1 MGSFFKIFFASFLA
15 LVIFCFLSFLLVLTV
30 VSGLASKD
38 KPRVATNTVL
48 LIDLGQHY
56 KDQEQKNIFSAFSGE
71 ETDVP
76 SLYDVVRLIKH
87 AKDDDN
93 IKGIFIQAQSS
104 PNGYAASEE
113 IRNALKDFKS
123 SKKFILAHGD
133 YMTQNAY
140 AIANIADR
148 VYINPQGML
157 EWVGYSVDIAF
168 VKGTLDKLDIKPQIF
183 YAGKFKSATEPLRA
197 EKMTAENKL
206 QTSEWLN
213 DMYVHFLMNTAD
225 ARKIDTATLHGLA
238 VNLSVQNANDALK
251 YKLVDGLKYDDEVKN
266 EIKVKLDIDKYDK
279 ISFIDINRYAEA
291 VTFKNSGTERIALI
305 YAEGNIVDGPG
316 DQGVIGSEDYMKL
329 IRKARLDKNI
339 KAIVFR
345 INSGGGS
352 VMASENIWRELS
364 MARKD
369 KPVVV
374 SFGDVSAS
382 GGYYIASAADSI
394 FASPVTITGSIGV
407 FGVIPNMEG
416 FFNNKLGITFDGV
429 KTAPHA
435 NMGAIYKPLTEFEQR
450 TVQTEIDR
458 IYQHFMQRVADSR
471 NMNVN
476 EVDSIAQGRVWSGT
490 KAMDIGL
497 IDRFGGIQDAVD
509 CAAGMANLSG
519 YRLREYPEPEGIL
532 ERILGSSSTPDYSS
546 KIKQQI
552 GEQNFKIYEELIKV
566 QQMTGNIQAR
576 LPFTFIIN
584 N

>member
-1 MGSFFKIFFASFLA
+1 M
-15 LVIFCFLSFLLVLTV
+15 
-30 VSGLASKD
+30 
-38 KPRVATNTVL
+38 
-48 LIDLGQHY
+48 
-56 KDQEQKNIFSAFSGE
+56 
-71 ETDVP
+71 
-76 SLYDVVRLIKH
+76 
-87 AKDDDN
+87 
-93 IKGIFIQAQSS
+93 
-104 PNGYAASEE
+104 
-113 IRNALKDFKS
+113 
-123 SKKFILAHGD
+123 
-133 YMTQNAY
+133 
-140 AIANIADR
+140 
-148 VYINPQGML
+148 
-157 EWVGYSVDIAF
+157 
-168 VKGTLDKLDIKPQIF
+168 
-183 YAGKFKSATEPLRA
+183 
-197 EKMTAENKL
+197 
-206 QTSEWLN
+206 
-213 DMYVHFLMNTAD
+213 
-225 ARKIDTATLHGLA
+225 
-238 VNLSVQNANDALK
+238 
-251 YKLVDGLKYDDEVKN
+251 
-266 EIKVKLDIDKYDK
+266 
-279 ISFIDINRYAEA
+279 
-291 VTFKNSGTERIALI
+291 I

-352 VMASENIWRELS
+352 VMASENIWRELT

-407 FGVIPNMEG
+407 FGIIPNMQG

-435 NMGAIYKPLTEFEQR
+435 NMGAVYKPLTEFEQK

-458 IYQHFMQRVADSR
+458 IYMHFKQRVADGR

-509 CAAGMANLSG
+509 CAAGMAKLSG

-532 ERILGSSSTPDYSS
+532 ERILGTSSTPDYST
-546 KIKQQI
+546 KIKQQV

>member
-15 LVIFCFLSFLLVLTV
+15 LVIFCLISFFLVLTV
-30 VSGLASKD
+30 ISGLASKD
-38 KPRVATNTVL
+38 KPRVAAKSVL

-87 AKDDDN
+87 AKEDDN
-93 IKGIFIQAQSS
+93 IKGIFIMAQSS

-113 IRNALKDFKS
+113 IRNALQDFKS

-148 VYINPQGML
+148 VYINPQGIL

-168 VKGTLDKLDIKPQIF
+168 VKGTLEKLDIKPQIF

-197 EKMTAENKL
+197 DKMTAENKL

-213 DMYVHFLMNTAD
+213 DMYVHFLMNTAE

-238 VNLSVQNANDALK
+238 VNLSVQNAKDALK

-266 EIKVKLDIDKYDK
+266 EIKSKLDIDKYDK

-291 VTFKNSGTERIALI
+291 VTFKSSGTDRIALI

-352 VMASENIWRELS
+352 VMASENIWRELT

-407 FGVIPNMEG
+407 FGIIPNMEG

-435 NMGAIYKPLTEFEQR
+435 NMGAVYKPLTAFEQK

-458 IYQHFMQRVADSR
+458 IYQHFMQRVADGR

-476 EVDSIAQGRVWSGT
+476 AVDSIAQGRVWSGA

-497 IDRFGGIQDAVD
+497 IDRFGGIQDAID
-509 CAAGMANLSG
+509 CAAGMARLSG

-532 ERILGSSSTPDYSS
+532 ERILGTSSTPDYSS